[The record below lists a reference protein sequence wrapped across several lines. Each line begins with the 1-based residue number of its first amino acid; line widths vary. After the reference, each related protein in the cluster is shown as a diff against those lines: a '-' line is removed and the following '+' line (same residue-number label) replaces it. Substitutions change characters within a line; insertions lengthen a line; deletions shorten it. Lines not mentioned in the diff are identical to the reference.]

1 MSKDIFEDR
10 IEIIENLI
18 SNVLEEI
25 RELRA
30 LHIVRKRTIASRQG
44 ATIPRETFR
53 SPDRDAPRFSN
64 PEVSKRYGDQ
74 NQTHSHNYR
83 SFSPPSRLRRTFGTY
98 ENISPLPTEIAGP
111 RAVSSHPERRQV
123 SPLPTEIA
131 GPRSVSSHPERRQ
144 GSAVPRSPF
153 APKQT
158 RIKWTLGEVAL
169 LRQRL
174 EEGIT
179 DDEALAEELGKSAK
193 QVASKR
199 RTEWKNERKR
209 LLGESSEE
217 E

>member
-44 ATIPRETFR
+44 ATVPRETFR

-64 PEVSKRYGDQ
+64 PDVSKRYGDQ
-74 NQTHSHNYR
+74 IETHPYNNR
-83 SFSPPSRLRRTFGTY
+83 SYSPPSRLRRTFGTY
-98 ENISPLPTEIAGP
+98 ENI
-111 RAVSSHPERRQV
+111 